1 MMKVGI
7 VGLGLIGGSLAKA
20 YKESGDAEVYGFDL
34 DEGTMLL
41 AQTVEAIDG
50 VLDETVLPDC
60 DLLLIALYP
69 QATIDYLQAHA
80 AQISKSTLVIDCCG
94 VKQVV
99 CDACFPIAQQYGFTF
114 IGGHPMAGTQ
124 FSGFGKSRA
133 SLFKGASM
141 ILVPPIYDDIEL
153 LDRAKQMLA
162 PVGFGRT
169 VITTADKHDEMI
181 AFTSQMAHI
190 VSNAFIKSPAAKE
203 HKGFSAGSYKDLTR
217 VAWLNEN
224 MWTEL
229 FMDNRQ
235 KLIREINI
243 LMHSLEKYKVAM
255 EQEDASLL
263 CELLRE
269 GRICKEEVDGGR

>member
-181 AFTSQMAHI
+181 AFTSKKAHI

-235 KLIREINI
+235 KLIREIDI

>member
-1 MMKVGI
+1 MKVGI

-20 YKESGDAEVYGFDL
+20 YKESGQAEVFGWDT
-34 DEGTMLL
+34 DADTMLL
-41 AQTVEAIDG
+41 AKTVEAIDG
-50 VLDETVLPDC
+50 TLDEAVLPDC

-69 QATIDYLQAHA
+69 GVAIEYLRTHA
-80 AQISKSTLVIDCCG
+80 PEISKKTFVIDCCG

-99 CDACFPIAQQYGFTF
+99 CDACFPIAEQYGFTF
-114 IGGHPMAGTQ
+114 FGGHPMAGTQ
-124 FSGFGKSRA
+124 FSGFAKSRS
-133 SLFKGASM
+133 SLFRGASM
-141 ILVPPIYDDIEL
+141 ILVPPRFDDIEQ
-153 LDRAKQMLA
+153 LDRAKQLLA

-169 VITTADKHDEMI
+169 VVTTADKHDEMI

-190 VSNAFIKSPAAKE
+190 VSNAFIKSPAARQ

-217 VAWLNEN
+217 VAWLNET

-235 KLIREINI
+235 KLIREIDI
-243 LMHSLEKYKVAM
+243 LVHSLEEYKEAM
-255 EQEDASLL
+255 QQEDALRL
-263 CELLRE
+263 KELLRE